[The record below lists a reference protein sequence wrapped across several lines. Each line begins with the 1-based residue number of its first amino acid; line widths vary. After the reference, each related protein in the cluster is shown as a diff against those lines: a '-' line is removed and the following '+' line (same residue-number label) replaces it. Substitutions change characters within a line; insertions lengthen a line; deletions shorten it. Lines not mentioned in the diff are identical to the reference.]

1 MTNLFKKSA
10 LVVALFAAASAQ
22 AGNLTKTGG
31 ALATGYSKQ
40 AENVVSVPGAA
51 LTLTADVAYPIG
63 SVITVTFSGG
73 QLSQPGTADS
83 SVGAV
88 DYDLIE
94 ATPTTLKFKTK
105 GAVIPANDTF
115 TLAGY
120 QFTAA
125 SLADVSSVSATVSVV
140 SVTGVSIDPAGTG
153 QSLTTPV
160 VLAGDQFAGKVT
172 KATQNIDLASG
183 RSVLAGDVKSFIL
196 EVFTSNANTFF
207 TSKELSTVAGT
218 LGTGNKVTHTFTGD
232 WSFVVDTDT
241 AKDGIQA
248 ATGALTPAGTGCAV
262 KSLTKT
268 ALVLECDAATAA
280 PFTTGDGSTA
290 TPYARAITNSNK
302 VTVDLVKA
310 GASAT
315 SPLVN
320 TTFKVTSV
328 QTYNTSKTA
337 TIIADKE
344 VLELKDNGTTKHV
357 DYMPFGENISQIVYV
372 TNLVEEAGKVRL
384 TVWDEKGNK
393 VANNVEVATAV
404 TKNGIIP
411 LAGELKKLVGD
422 KATGKYRFSVS
433 LESSNATV
441 YAAYRVGADAAYVV
455 VR

>member
-40 AENVVSVPGAA
+40 AENVVSVPGAS

-83 SVGAV
+83 SVVAV

-183 RSVLAGDVKSFIL
+183 RSVLAGDVKSFNL

-268 ALVLECDAATAA
+268 ALVLECDAAGVNPYVA
-280 PFTTGDGSTA
+280 GDGVATA
-290 TPYARAITNSNK
+290 YSRNITNSNK

-344 VLELKDNGTTKHV
+344 VLELKDNGTTKYV

-384 TVWDEKGNK
+384 TVWDEKGTK
-393 VANNVEVATAV
+393 VANNVEVTTKVTA
-404 TKNGIIP
+404 NGIIP
-411 LAGELKKLVGD
+411 LAGELKKIVGD

-433 LESSNATV
+433 LESSSATV